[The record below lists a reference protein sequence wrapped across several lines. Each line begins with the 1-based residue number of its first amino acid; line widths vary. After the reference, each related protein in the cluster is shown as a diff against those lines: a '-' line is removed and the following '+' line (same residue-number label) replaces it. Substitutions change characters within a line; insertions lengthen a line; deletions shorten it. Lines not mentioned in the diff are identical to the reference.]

1 MLFCICY
8 VSLDGRKLVS
18 NKLVCLSQLEFRT
31 CQLFMKHFNDC
42 YGSPFYATHHI
53 ADGLTVLLCLHT
65 IIRAAHRNP
74 VSTFYYMMGTISGV
88 LIELGDALVAD
99 FLVYGSRRRLQ
110 HYKFKYGG
118 HFVNRRVTM
127 SVHGQYAENKNAE
140 SLKAWKSRRNIQKPN
155 LTKRSPFGFR
165 RFFLGVFSS
174 A

>member
-127 SVHGQYAENKNAE
+127 SMPILRYQSGWICFKYGHATF
-140 SLKAWKSRRNIQKPN
+140 LK
-155 LTKRSPFGFR
+155 
-165 RFFLGVFSS
+165 FLATCIDYLIFLLI
-174 A
+174 